1 MIKIVQ
7 RQDIEDV
14 LTGNIDAVKSVVYY
28 THLMAPEDGI
38 HPLIKREGDVLK
50 CKLFSNQISELI
62 SGNLIC
68 QVEIVEH
75 DDEYPDREYNE
86 TKKINL
92 NIWIKGKNPQ
102 DETLRVGYE
111 NLTIGLKQAVD
122 KANTSVQPDDLTHYV
137 NVEDFETQIS
147 EKVARADV
155 YVKDEIDTQI
165 NTLRGEI
172 PSTAGFATEQ
182 WVESKGYLTEHQQL
196 KTINGES
203 ITGNGDIKVS
213 GATET
218 WVEEQI
224 STKVDR
230 ADVYV
235 KSEIDNQ
242 INTIRGEIPSI
253 DGFATETW
261 VESKGYL
268 TEHQQLKTI
277 NGETITGSGDIKV
290 GGVGVKLANGAE
302 VFNRYNI
309 EGIGGNGYI
318 GDLDHGIF
326 SHAEGYV
333 TQSQG
338 NASHAEGVGTQA
350 KGIASHAEGQNG
362 DAIGKASH
370 VEGFDTIAN
379 SDYSHAEGICNKGYS
394 NTIHEVGIGVYNDG
408 TSRKNAHTITT
419 EGLHYIPG
427 VGGYTG
433 VEKLEDV
440 EDLATVLSSK
450 LSLNDVYS
458 KDEIDNQINTL
469 RGEIPQITG
478 LATETWV
485 EEKISTKVDRSYVY
499 SKDEVNT
506 QINTL
511 RGEIP
516 SLDGIATET
525 WVENKGYLTQHQSL
539 AGLATQEYVDNQIG
553 NLDTIL
559 DRILA

>member
-14 LTGNIDAVKSVVYY
+14 ITGNIDAVKSVVYY

-38 HPLIKREGDVLK
+38 HPLIKREGDVLR

-62 SGNLIC
+62 TGNLIC
-68 QVEIVEH
+68 QIETAEQ
-75 DDEYPDREYNE
+75 DEEYPDREYNE

-92 NIWIKGKNPQ
+92 KIWIKGKDPR

-111 NLTIGLKQAVD
+111 NLTIGLKHAVD

-147 EKVARADV
+147 EKVDRNDV
-155 YVKDEIDTQI
+155 YVKSEIDTKI

-172 PSTAGFATEQ
+172 PSTAGFATET
-182 WVESKGYLTEHQQL
+182 WVENKGYLTEHQDLSGYVEKSEITDLVSVTELENSLRPYATETWVENKGYLTQHQSL
-196 KTINGES
+196 KTINGEA

-213 GATET
+213 
-218 WVEEQI
+218 
-224 STKVDR
+224 
-230 ADVYV
+230 
-235 KSEIDNQ
+235 
-242 INTIRGEIPSI
+242 
-253 DGFATETW
+253 
-261 VESKGYL
+261 
-268 TEHQQLKTI
+268 
-277 NGETITGSGDIKV
+277 
-290 GGVGVKLANGAE
+290 GVGVKLANGAE

-338 NASHAEGVGTQA
+338 NASHAEGVGTGA
-350 KGIASHAEGQNG
+350 KGIAAHAEGQNG
-362 DAIGKASH
+362 DAIGNASH

-379 SDYSHAEGICNKGYS
+379 SDYSHAEGIGNKGYS

-408 TSRKNAHTITT
+408 TSRKNAHTITK

-516 SLDGIATET
+516 ST
-525 WVENKGYLTQHQSL
+525 
-539 AGLATQEYVDNQIG
+539 AGLSTQEYVDNQIG

>member
-14 LTGNIDAVKSVVYY
+14 ITGNIDSIKSVVYY

-38 HPLIKREGDVLK
+38 HPVIQREGDVLR
-50 CKLFSNQISELI
+50 CKLFSNQIAELI

-68 QVEIVEH
+68 QIEIAKIDE
-75 DDEYPDREYNE
+75 EYPDREFNE
-86 TKKINL
+86 IKKQNL
-92 NIWIKGKNPQ
+92 DIWIKAKDPQ

-111 NLTIGLKQAVD
+111 NLTIGLKHAVD

-147 EKVARADV
+147 
-155 YVKDEIDTQI
+155 
-165 NTLRGEI
+165 
-172 PSTAGFATEQ
+172 
-182 WVESKGYLTEHQQL
+182 
-196 KTINGES
+196 
-203 ITGNGDIKVS
+203 
-213 GATET
+213 
-218 WVEEQI
+218 
-224 STKVDR
+224 TKVDS

-235 KSEIDNQ
+235 KSEIDTQ
-242 INTIRGEIPSI
+242 INNLRGEIPSI
-253 DGFATETW
+253 DGLATEQW
-261 VESKGYL
+261 VENKGYL

-277 NGETITGSGDIKV
+277 NGETITGNGDIKV
-290 GGVGVKLANGAE
+290 SGVGVKLANGAE

-309 EGIGGNGYI
+309 EGVGGNGNI
-318 GDLDHGIF
+318 TDLEHGIF

-333 TQSQG
+333 TRSRG
-338 NASHAEGVGTQA
+338 NASHAEGVATQA
-350 KGIASHAEGQNG
+350 NGIAAHAEGQNG
-362 DAIGKASH
+362 DARGNASH
-370 VEGFDTIAN
+370 VEGFETIAN
-379 SDYSHAEGICNKGYS
+379 SDYSHAEGICNIGYS

-408 TSRKNAHTITT
+408 TFRKNAHTITK

-433 VEKLEDV
+433 VENLEDV

-450 LSLNDVYS
+450 LSINDVYS

-516 SLDGIATET
+516 SLDG
-525 WVENKGYLTQHQSL
+525 
-539 AGLATQEYVDNQIG
+539 LATQEYVDNQIG

>member
-14 LTGNIDAVKSVVYY
+14 ITGNIDAIKSVVYY

-38 HPLIKREGDVLK
+38 HPLIKREGDVLR

-62 SGNLIC
+62 TGNLIC
-68 QVEIVEH
+68 QIETAEQ
-75 DDEYPDREYNE
+75 DEEYPDREYNE

-92 NIWIKGKNPQ
+92 NIWIKGKDPR

-111 NLTIGLKQAVD
+111 NLTIGLKHAVD

-137 NVEDFETQIS
+137 KIEDFETQIS
-147 EKVARADV
+147 EKVDRADV

-172 PSTAGFATEQ
+172 PSIDGLATEQ
-182 WVESKGYLTEHQQL
+182 WVE
-196 KTINGES
+196 
-203 ITGNGDIKVS
+203 D
-213 GATET
+213 
-218 WVEEQI
+218 
-224 STKVDR
+224 
-230 ADVYV
+230 
-235 KSEIDNQ
+235 
-242 INTIRGEIPSI
+242 
-253 DGFATETW
+253 
-261 VESKGYL
+261 KGYL

-290 GGVGVKLANGAE
+290 SGVGVKLANGAE
-302 VFNRYNI
+302 VFNRYNV
-309 EGIGGNGYI
+309 EGFANNSYI
-318 GDLDHGIF
+318 GNLEHGPF

-333 TQSQG
+333 TRSDG
-338 NASHAEGVGTQA
+338 NASHAEGVGTEA
-350 KGIASHAEGQNG
+350 HGIAAHAEGQNG
-362 DAIGKASH
+362 EARGNASH
-370 VEGFDTIAN
+370 VEGFYTIAN
-379 SDYSHAEGICNKGYS
+379 SDYLHAEGICNKGYS

-408 TSRKNAHTITT
+408 IFKKNAHTITK

-433 VEKLEDV
+433 VENLEDV

-450 LSLNDVYS
+450 LSIDDVYS
-458 KDEIDNQINTL
+458 KDYIDNQINTLRGEIPQITGLATETWVETQISTKVDRADVYVKSEIDTKINTL

-506 QINTL
+506 QINTI

-525 WVENKGYLTQHQSL
+525 WVENKGYLTQHQDIS
-539 AGLATQEYVDNQIG
+539 GK
-553 NLDTIL
+553 LDSNSIWSGTAEEWELVTDKSKYIIAL
-559 DRILA
+559 IK

>member
-86 TKKINL
+86 IKKQNL
-92 NIWIKGKNPQ
+92 DIWIKGKDPQ

-147 EKVARADV
+147 
-155 YVKDEIDTQI
+155 
-165 NTLRGEI
+165 
-172 PSTAGFATEQ
+172 
-182 WVESKGYLTEHQQL
+182 
-196 KTINGES
+196 
-203 ITGNGDIKVS
+203 
-213 GATET
+213 
-218 WVEEQI
+218 
-224 STKVDR
+224 TKVDR
-230 ADVYV
+230 
-235 KSEIDNQ
+235 
-242 INTIRGEIPSI
+242 
-253 DGFATETW
+253 
-261 VESKGYL
+261 
-268 TEHQQLKTI
+268 
-277 NGETITGSGDIKV
+277 
-290 GGVGVKLANGAE
+290 
-302 VFNRYNI
+302 
-309 EGIGGNGYI
+309 
-318 GDLDHGIF
+318 
-326 SHAEGYV
+326 
-333 TQSQG
+333 
-338 NASHAEGVGTQA
+338 
-350 KGIASHAEGQNG
+350 
-362 DAIGKASH
+362 
-370 VEGFDTIAN
+370 
-379 SDYSHAEGICNKGYS
+379 
-394 NTIHEVGIGVYNDG
+394 
-408 TSRKNAHTITT
+408 
-419 EGLHYIPG
+419 
-427 VGGYTG
+427 
-433 VEKLEDV
+433 
-440 EDLATVLSSK
+440 
-450 LSLNDVYS
+450 NDVYS
-458 KDEIDNQINTL
+458 KDYIDNQINTL

-516 SLDGIATET
+516 STAGFATET
-525 WVENKGYLTQHQSL
+525 WVENKGYLTEHQSL

>member
-14 LTGNIDAVKSVVYY
+14 ITGNIDAVKSVVYY

-38 HPLIKREGDVLK
+38 HPLIKREGDVLR

-86 TKKINL
+86 IKKQNL
-92 NIWIKGKNPQ
+92 DIWIKGKDPQ

-147 EKVARADV
+147 EKVDRADV
-155 YVKDEIDTQI
+155 YVKSEIDTQI

-182 WVESKGYLTEHQQL
+182 WVEDKGYLTQHQDL
-196 KTINGES
+196 SGYVEKSEITELVS
-203 ITGNGDIKVS
+203 ITDLENS
-213 GATET
+213 LQPYATET
-218 WVEEQI
+218 WVE
-224 STKVDR
+224 
-230 ADVYV
+230 
-235 KSEIDNQ
+235 N
-242 INTIRGEIPSI
+242 
-253 DGFATETW
+253 
-261 VESKGYL
+261 KGYL

-290 GGVGVKLANGAE
+290 NGVGVKLANGAE

-338 NASHAEGVGTQA
+338 NASHAEGVGSKA
-350 KGIASHAEGQNG
+350 NGIASHAEGQNG
-362 DAIGKASH
+362 EAIGKASH

-379 SDYSHAEGICNKGYS
+379 SDYSHAEGIGTKANGESSHAEGYYTKANGESSHAEGRAGHAIGNFSHAEGLGTKANAEGSHVEGKYNTCYS
-394 NTIHEVGIGVYNDG
+394 NTIHEVGIGVYNNG
-408 TSRKNAHTITT
+408 IFRKNAHTITT

-433 VEKLEDV
+433 VESLEDV

-516 SLDGIATET
+516 ST
-525 WVENKGYLTQHQSL
+525 

>member
-86 TKKINL
+86 IKKQNL
-92 NIWIKGKNPQ
+92 DIWIKGKDPQ

-147 EKVARADV
+147 EKVDRADV
-155 YVKDEIDTQI
+155 YVKSEIDTQI

-172 PSTAGFATEQ
+172 PSLDGIATEQ
-182 WVESKGYLTEHQQL
+182 WVESKGYLTEHQDL
-196 KTINGES
+196 SGYVEKSE
-203 ITGNGDIKVS
+203 ITDLVS
-213 GATET
+213 VTELENSLRPYATET
-218 WVEEQI
+218 WVE
-224 STKVDR
+224 
-230 ADVYV
+230 
-235 KSEIDNQ
+235 N
-242 INTIRGEIPSI
+242 
-253 DGFATETW
+253 
-261 VESKGYL
+261 KGYL

-277 NGETITGSGDIKV
+277 NGETITGSGDLKV
-290 GGVGVKLANGAE
+290 SGVGVKLANGAE

-338 NASHAEGVGTQA
+338 NASHAEGVGTEA
-350 KGIASHAEGQNG
+350 HGIAAHAEGQNG
-362 DAIGKASH
+362 EARGNASH
-370 VEGFDTIAN
+370 VEGFYTIAN

-394 NTIHEVGIGVYNDG
+394 NTIHEVGIGVSNDG
-408 TSRKNAHTITT
+408 IFKKNAHTITK

>member
-14 LTGNIDAVKSVVYY
+14 ITGNIDAIKSVVYY

-38 HPLIKREGDVLK
+38 HPLIKKEGDVLK
-50 CKLFSNQISELI
+50 CKLFSNQIAELI

-68 QVEIVEH
+68 QVEIAKIDE
-75 DDEYPDREYNE
+75 EYPDKEFNE
-86 TKKINL
+86 IKKTNL
-92 NIWIKGKNPQ
+92 NIWIKGKDPQ

-122 KANTSVQPDDLTHYV
+122 KANTSVQPDDLSHYV
-137 NVEDFETQIS
+137 NVADFETQIS
-147 EKVARADV
+147 TKVDRSDV
-155 YVKDEIDTQI
+155 YVKDEIDTQL

-172 PSTAGFATEQ
+172 PS
-182 WVESKGYLTEHQQL
+182 L
-196 KTINGES
+196 
-203 ITGNGDIKVS
+203 
-213 GATET
+213 
-218 WVEEQI
+218 
-224 STKVDR
+224 
-230 ADVYV
+230 
-235 KSEIDNQ
+235 
-242 INTIRGEIPSI
+242 
-253 DGFATETW
+253 DGIATETW

-290 GGVGVKLANGAE
+290 SGVGVKLANGAE

-350 KGIASHAEGQNG
+350 KGIAAHAEGQNG
-362 DAIGKASH
+362 KAIGKASH
-370 VEGFDTIAN
+370 VEGFETIAN
-379 SDYSHAEGICNKGYS
+379 SDYSHAEGYYTKANGEYSHAEGYYAKANGESSHAEGRAGHAIGNFSHAEGMGTEAHAEGSHAEGIYNRGYS
-394 NTIHEVGIGVYNDG
+394 NTIHEVGIGVYNNG
-408 TSRKNAHTITT
+408 IFRKNAHTITK
-419 EGLHYIPG
+419 EGLHYILG

-433 VEKLEDV
+433 VESLEDV
-440 EDLATVLSSK
+440 DDLATVLSSK

-458 KDEIDNQINTL
+458 KSEIDTQINTL

-478 LATETWV
+478 LATEQWV
-485 EEKISTKVDRSYVY
+485 E
-499 SKDEVNT
+499 SKGYLT
-506 QINTL
+506 QHQ
-511 RGEIP
+511 
-516 SLDGIATET
+516 SLAGYATET

>member
-14 LTGNIDAVKSVVYY
+14 ITGNIDAVKSVVYY

-62 SGNLIC
+62 TGNLIC
-68 QVEIVEH
+68 QIETAEQ
-75 DDEYPDREYNE
+75 DEEYPDREYNE

-92 NIWIKGKNPQ
+92 NIWIKGKDPR

-111 NLTIGLKQAVD
+111 NLTIGLKHAVD

-137 NVEDFETQIS
+137 KIEDFETQIS
-147 EKVARADV
+147 EKV
-155 YVKDEIDTQI
+155 
-165 NTLRGEI
+165 
-172 PSTAGFATEQ
+172 
-182 WVESKGYLTEHQQL
+182 
-196 KTINGES
+196 
-203 ITGNGDIKVS
+203 
-213 GATET
+213 
-218 WVEEQI
+218 
-224 STKVDR
+224 DR
-230 ADVYV
+230 NNVYV

-242 INTIRGEIPSI
+242 INTLRGEIPSI
-253 DGFATETW
+253 DGLATEQW

-290 GGVGVKLANGAE
+290 SGVGVKLANGAE

-309 EGIGGNGYI
+309 EGVGGNGYI
-318 GDLDHGIF
+318 GDLEHGPF

-333 TQSQG
+333 TESRG
-338 NASHAEGVGTQA
+338 NASHAEGVGTDA
-350 KGIASHAEGQNG
+350 TGIAAHAEGQNG
-362 DAIGKASH
+362 EAIGHASH
-370 VEGFDTIAN
+370 VEGFDTIAQG
-379 SDYSHAEGICNKGYS
+379 DYSHAEGIGNIGYS

-408 TSRKNAHTITT
+408 TSRKNAHTITK

-433 VEKLEDV
+433 VENLEDV
-440 EDLATVLSSK
+440 EDLANVLNSK
-450 LSLNDVYS
+450 LSIDDVYS
-458 KDEIDNQINTL
+458 KNEIDTQINTLRGEIPQITGLATETWVEEKISTKVDRNDVYVKSEIDNQINTL

-516 SLDGIATET
+516 SLDGVATET
-525 WVENKGYLTQHQSL
+525 WVENKGYLTQHQDIS
-539 AGLATQEYVDNQIG
+539 GK
-553 NLDTIL
+553 LDSNSIWSGTAAEWELVTDKSKYIIAL
-559 DRILA
+559 VK

>member
-50 CKLFSNQISELI
+50 CKLFSNQIAELI

-86 TKKINL
+86 IKKQNL
-92 NIWIKGKNPQ
+92 DIWIKGKDPQ

-147 EKVARADV
+147 
-155 YVKDEIDTQI
+155 
-165 NTLRGEI
+165 
-172 PSTAGFATEQ
+172 
-182 WVESKGYLTEHQQL
+182 
-196 KTINGES
+196 
-203 ITGNGDIKVS
+203 
-213 GATET
+213 
-218 WVEEQI
+218 
-224 STKVDR
+224 TKVDR
-230 ADVYV
+230 NEVYS
-235 KSEIDNQ
+235 KDYIDNQ
-242 INTIRGEIPSI
+242 INTLRGEIPSI

-277 NGETITGSGDIKV
+277 NGETITGNGDIKV
-290 GGVGVKLANGAE
+290 NGVTE
-302 VFNRYNI
+302 
-309 EGIGGNGYI
+309 
-318 GDLDHGIF
+318 
-326 SHAEGYV
+326 
-333 TQSQG
+333 TW
-338 NASHAEGVGTQA
+338 
-350 KGIASHAEGQNG
+350 
-362 DAIGKASH
+362 
-370 VEGFDTIAN
+370 VE
-379 SDYSHAEGICNKGYS
+379 
-394 NTIHEVGIGVYNDG
+394 
-408 TSRKNAHTITT
+408 
-419 EGLHYIPG
+419 
-427 VGGYTG
+427 
-433 VEKLEDV
+433 EKISTKVDR
-440 EDLATVLSSK
+440 S
-450 LSLNDVYS
+450 DVYS
-458 KDEIDNQINTL
+458 KDEIDTKINTL

-485 EEKISTKVDRSYVY
+485 EEKISTKVDRYDVYV
-499 SKDEVNT
+499 KDEIDT
-506 QINTL
+506 QMNTL

-539 AGLATQEYVDNQIG
+539 AGLATQEYVDNKIG

-559 DRILA
+559 DRILS

>member
-1 MIKIVQ
+1 M
-7 RQDIEDV
+7 
-14 LTGNIDAVKSVVYY
+14 
-28 THLMAPEDGI
+28 
-38 HPLIKREGDVLK
+38 
-50 CKLFSNQISELI
+50 
-62 SGNLIC
+62 
-68 QVEIVEH
+68 
-75 DDEYPDREYNE
+75 
-86 TKKINL
+86 
-92 NIWIKGKNPQ
+92 
-102 DETLRVGYE
+102 
-111 NLTIGLKQAVD
+111 
-122 KANTSVQPDDLTHYV
+122 
-137 NVEDFETQIS
+137 
-147 EKVARADV
+147 
-155 YVKDEIDTQI
+155 
-165 NTLRGEI
+165 
-172 PSTAGFATEQ
+172 
-182 WVESKGYLTEHQQL
+182 ESKGYLTEHQQL
-196 KTINGES
+196 KTREGES
-203 ITGNGDIKVS
+203 
-213 GATET
+213 
-218 WVEEQI
+218 
-224 STKVDR
+224 
-230 ADVYV
+230 
-235 KSEIDNQ
+235 
-242 INTIRGEIPSI
+242 
-253 DGFATETW
+253 
-261 VESKGYL
+261 
-268 TEHQQLKTI
+268 
-277 NGETITGSGDIKV
+277 ITGSGDIEV
-290 GGVGVKLANGAE
+290 SGVGVKLANGAE

-338 NASHAEGVGTQA
+338 NASHAEGVSTEA
-350 KGIASHAEGQNG
+350 HGIAAHAEGQNG
-362 DAIGKASH
+362 DAIGNASH
-370 VEGFDTIAN
+370 VEGFYTIAN

-408 TSRKNAHTITT
+408 IFKKNAHTITK

-433 VEKLEDV
+433 VENLEDV

-516 SLDGIATET
+516 ST
-525 WVENKGYLTQHQSL
+525 
-539 AGLATQEYVDNQIG
+539 AGLATQQYVDNQTG

>member
-14 LTGNIDAVKSVVYY
+14 ITGNIDAIKSVVYY

-38 HPLIKREGDVLK
+38 HPVIQREGDVLR

-62 SGNLIC
+62 TGNLIC
-68 QVEIVEH
+68 QIETAEH
-75 DDEYPDREYNE
+75 DEEYPDREYNE

-92 NIWIKGKNPQ
+92 NIWIKGKDPR

-111 NLTIGLKQAVD
+111 NLTIGLKHAVD

-137 NVEDFETQIS
+137 KIEDFETQIS
-147 EKVARADV
+147 EKVDRNDV
-155 YVKDEIDTQI
+155 YVKSEIDTQI

-172 PSTAGFATEQ
+172 PSIE
-182 WVESKGYLTEHQQL
+182 GY
-196 KTINGES
+196 
-203 ITGNGDIKVS
+203 
-213 GATET
+213 
-218 WVEEQI
+218 
-224 STKVDR
+224 
-230 ADVYV
+230 
-235 KSEIDNQ
+235 
-242 INTIRGEIPSI
+242 
-253 DGFATETW
+253 ATETW

-290 GGVGVKLANGAE
+290 SGVGVKLANGAE

-338 NASHAEGVGTQA
+338 NASHAEGVASQA

-362 DAIGKASH
+362 QAIGKSSH
-370 VEGFDTIAN
+370 VEGFETIAN
-379 SDYSHAEGICNKGYS
+379 SDYSHAEGYYTKANGEYSHAEGYYTKANGESSHAEGRAGQAIGNFSHAEGMGTKANAEGSHAEGMGTIANAEGSHAEGKYNMCYS
-394 NTIHEVGIGVYNDG
+394 NTIHEVGIGLYNNVIV
-408 TSRKNAHTITT
+408 RKNAHTITK

-433 VEKLEDV
+433 VENLEDV

-458 KDEIDNQINTL
+458 KDEIDTKINTL

-485 EEKISTKVDRSYVY
+485 EEKISTKVDRYDVYV
-499 SKDEVNT
+499 KDEIDT
-506 QINTL
+506 QMNTL

-516 SLDGIATET
+516 STAGFATET
-525 WVENKGYLTQHQSL
+525 WVENKGYLTEHQSL